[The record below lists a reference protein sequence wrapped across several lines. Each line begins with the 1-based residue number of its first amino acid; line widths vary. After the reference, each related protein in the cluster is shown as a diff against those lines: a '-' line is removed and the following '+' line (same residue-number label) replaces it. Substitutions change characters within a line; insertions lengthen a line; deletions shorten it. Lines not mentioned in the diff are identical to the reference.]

1 MALPSLESG
10 TYKKF
15 VGESKSDD
23 IIEPKLP
30 ELVLKESIKEEKWH
44 QTTIQVGIPFL
55 IAGCGTIAAGIIL
68 GHVKVRK

>member
-15 VGESKSDD
+15 VGESNPYD
-23 IIEPKLP
+23 IIAPKAS
-30 ELVLKESIKEEKWH
+30 ETVLKEEKWY

-68 GHVKVRK
+68 GHVKVKR

>member
-15 VGESKSDD
+15 VGESKPDD
-23 IIEPKLP
+23 IIAPKAS
-30 ELVLKESIKEEKWH
+30 ETVLKEEKWH

-68 GHVKVRK
+68 GHVKVKK